1 MRARRFL
8 PLLLALLILPSQEVP
23 AQKGSARAA
32 PPAPGTVWED
42 QPSSAAVLLDLWFER
57 KEALGRDDLVRAAE
71 AVDEMTYTV
80 RSERLD
86 RVPWLA
92 RGFTFEGYQH
102 LREGNYERA
111 REAFDIAR
119 RFDARLTEAQT
130 GYAWAALHAGRGF
143 GTFVAEYRR
152 ALSLRWE
159 SFRREGRA
167 NVFLILLAVLWLLAV
182 IVLLLLL
189 FRYQRML
196 RHDVAERTPGRW
208 PEGASRTAGWFVLVA
223 PLFAWIGGVWLL
235 LYWCVIL
242 ARYMSGTERVAA
254 CLVCVAILLTGPLAA
269 YGAAEAQSSAD
280 PAVLAV
286 EEALEGGYG
295 NAVISELQRT
305 ARVVPQSGALRI
317 LLATTYERAGLY
329 REAFEEYHRLLQV
342 FPEDPRVLNNIGNL
356 YMRTGQVSQA
366 IVFYTRAA
374 EADPS
379 MALIFH
385 NLSVAQSDALRM
397 EDAEASLR
405 RLQDLD
411 PGLARNLVNARGVG
425 EETRPITAHPRD
437 AAVWAELPSPTAPGG
452 GTVLGYLKQPTSIGA
467 LVTLVL
473 IAWLGL
479 ARSRTKAQ
487 ICVRCGEAFCGR
499 CKKELGAK
507 ECCAQCIHLFI
518 KREAIEP
525 AARSRKL
532 RQVERFARSRIRQT
546 RVASV
551 FLPGAGHFL
560 SGHTLSGTLLLA
572 AWLVPLIA
580 LLLGNSLL
588 LPASLPVLDLP
599 GVTTVVALAIMALL
613 WLGANLLQPKP
624 SP

>member
-8 PLLLALLILPSQEVP
+8 PLLLALVILPFQDVP
-23 AQKGSARAA
+23 AQEGSGRAG
-32 PPAPGTVWED
+32 PPPPEAVPRG
-42 QPSSAAVLLDLWFER
+42 PSSSGTLLLDLWFER
-57 KEALGRDDLVRAAE
+57 KEALGRDDLVRAAGTI
-71 AVDEMTYTV
+71 DEMVYTV

-92 RGFTFEGYQH
+92 RGFAFEGYQH

-119 RFDARLTEAQT
+119 RFDPRLVEAQT
-130 GYAWAALHAGRGF
+130 GYAWAALYAGRGF

-152 ALSLRWE
+152 ALALRWE

-167 NVFLILLAVLWLLAV
+167 NVFLILLAVLWLLA
-182 IVLLLLL
+182 IAVLLLLL
-189 FRYQRML
+189 LRYQKML

-208 PEGASRTAGWFVLVA
+208 PEGASRAAGWFVLLA

-242 ARYMSGTERVAA
+242 ARYMSGTERAAA
-254 CLVCVAILLTGPLAA
+254 CIVCVAILLTGPLGA
-269 YGAAEAQSSAD
+269 YGAAEAQSSAN
-280 PAVLAV
+280 PTVLAV
-286 EEALEGGYG
+286 EEALKGGYG
-295 NAVISELQRT
+295 NTVISELQRT
-305 ARVVPQSGALRI
+305 ASALPQAAALRI

-329 REAFEEYHRLLQV
+329 REAFEEYQRLLQV
-342 FPEDPRVLNNIGNL
+342 FPEDPRVLNNVGNL
-356 YMRTGQVSQA
+356 YMRTGQLAQA

-385 NLSVAQSDALRM
+385 NLSAAQSDALRM
-397 EDAEASLR
+397 DDSEVNLR
-405 RLQDLD
+405 RLQQLD
-411 PGLARNLVNARGVG
+411 PELAQKLVNARGVG
-425 EETRPITAHPRD
+425 EEIRPITARPAD
-437 AAVWAELPSPTAPGG
+437 AVVWAEVPSHTAPGG
-452 GTVLGYLKQPTSIGA
+452 GTILGYVKRPTSMGA
-467 LVTLVL
+467 LVALAL
-473 IAWLGL
+473 LAWLGL
-479 ARSRTKAQ
+479 ARSPMRAQ
-487 ICVRCGEAFCGR
+487 ICIRCGEAFCGR

-532 RQVERFARSRIRQT
+532 RQVERFARSKIRRA
-546 RVASV
+546 RVASIL
-551 FLPGAGHFL
+551 LPGAGHFL
-560 SGHTLSGTLLLA
+560 SGHTLAGTVLLA
-572 AWLVPLIA
+572 AWLVPLTA
-580 LLLGNSLL
+580 LLLRNSLL

-599 GVTTVVALAIMALL
+599 SVTTVVALAFMALL
-613 WLGANLLQPKP
+613 WLGVNLLHPEP